1 MKVKRIDL
9 REQKYGYDI
18 GLLFVTIFLCI
29 FGLIMIYSASYYTA
43 TVKGLSPN
51 YYLRKQLTSTLI
63 GLALMLVMAWIPYR
77 VFNSWLSL
85 VASPKV
91 AATISTYM
99 TVQKLRGLRLANTA
113 AAARF
118 PP

>member
-63 GLALMLVMAWIPYR
+63 GLGLMLVMAWVPYR
-77 VFNSWLSL
+77 IFNSWLSL
-85 VASPKV
+85 VAYGAGFVLIILTTFTS
-91 AATISTYM
+91 
-99 TVQKLRGLRLANTA
+99 LGRL
-113 AAARF
+113 
-118 PP
+118 